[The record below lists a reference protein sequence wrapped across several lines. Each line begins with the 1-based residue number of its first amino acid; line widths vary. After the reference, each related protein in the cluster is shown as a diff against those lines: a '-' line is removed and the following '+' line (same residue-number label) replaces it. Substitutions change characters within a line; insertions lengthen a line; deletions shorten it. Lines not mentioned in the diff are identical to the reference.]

1 MKCFQDSRK
10 NVEAKAAVVHRS
22 AHHRHRRTQSV
33 LKRSPPHPS
42 RLTGALKQKLPVD
55 PSLAQGKTVD
65 ALRTATSYFDMGWN
79 AFVGIGEDFHSQ
91 VEDATRPVPDV
102 RATCLLPHVR
112 RTLEVRRTWRVW
124 RVPLERYAER
134 VGVEEGVWALSDK
147 AGVSPLSHLCALRLV
162 RCSATMRG
170 HSETM
175 PVAHVKPDRHVPAAL
190 GAALGAGLHRGALP
204 PRPHPATRSSTSW
217 CPIHKKIDKQNCVL
231 TNKIAKPNLT
241 NLLKR
246 HVELRAKPHA
256 ALKAHAAWKLHAAS
270 SKPLNPCEQ
279 NLSIL
284 TASVCFAARC
294 GWRHT
299 RSARIACASM
309 RELYRATSDLLKQTS
324 SACTAAHR
332 KR

>member
-1 MKCFQDSRK
+1 MPAAARQTHLRGQTDVANVASASRAKCRESGSGGGR
-10 NVEAKAAVVHRS
+10 VGAVGQG
-22 AHHRHRRTQSV
+22 RRV
-33 LKRSPPHPS
+33 ALVALVRSP
-42 RLTGALKQKLPVD
+42 T
-55 PSLAQGKTVD
+55 
-65 ALRTATSYFDMGWN
+65 
-79 AFVGIGEDFHSQ
+79 
-91 VEDATRPVPDV
+91 
-102 RATCLLPHVR
+102 
-112 RTLEVRRTWRVW
+112 
-124 RVPLERYAER
+124 
-134 VGVEEGVWALSDK
+134 
-147 AGVSPLSHLCALRLV
+147 CALLR
-162 RCSATMRG
+162 SATMRG

-190 GAALGAGLHRGALP
+190 GAALGAALHRGALP

-217 CPIHKKIDKQNCVL
+217 CPIHKQIDKQSCVL

-256 ALKAHAAWKLHAAS
+256 ALKAHVAWKPHAAS

-309 RELYRATSDLLKQTS
+309 REP
-324 SACTAAHR
+324 
-332 KR
+332 